1 MGFMKVEKK
10 KFEAAIKKLL
20 ATKPMKRDDLRSS
33 RKAKARP
40 SR

>member
-1 MGFMKVEKK
+1 MKVEKK

-20 ATKPMKRDDLRSS
+20 AAKPMKRDDLRSP
-33 RKAKARP
+33 RKAKSKP